1 MKNTNG
7 NSHESVEHALIGSRE
22 EFDALIDREAQRLL
36 GISGEQFMR
45 LREEGR
51 LPERIGVRTLA
62 MMADLASV
70 S

>member
-1 MKNTNG
+1 MKNTNENG
-7 NSHESVEHALIGSRE
+7 HESVEHDVIGSRE

-36 GISGEQFMR
+36 GISGEHFMR

>member
-1 MKNTNG
+1 MKNLNG
-7 NSHESVEHALIGSRE
+7 NGHESVEHDLIGSRE

-36 GISGEQFMR
+36 GISGEQFLR

>member
-1 MKNTNG
+1 MKNGNG
-7 NSHESVEHALIGSRE
+7 HESAEHSLIGSRE

-36 GISGEQFMR
+36 GISGEQFLR

-51 LPERIGVRTLA
+51 LPERIGVRALA